1 MGRYLVTGAAGFI
14 GSSIVKALA
23 ERGREVR
30 ALDDFSTGK
39 RENLAG
45 LKDPI
50 DIREISLL
58 DLAGTKS
65 ACEGV
70 ECVFHEAAV
79 PSVPKSVAEP
89 KMTNAVNIE
98 GTLNLLL
105 AARDAGVRRVIYAGS
120 SSAYGESE
128 SLPKREDMSPR
139 PISPY
144 AVQKLAAE
152 HYMHA
157 FSKVYGLETVTL
169 RYFNVFGPRQDAGS
183 QYSGVLAKFI
193 TFMLQGRTPTIFGD
207 GEQSRDFTYVEN
219 VVAANLLASEAPA
232 VEVSGKMFNVA
243 TGVRYS
249 LNQTYKL
256 LQEIIGFQSAPQYAP
271 TRTGDVKH
279 SLADITLAKKHLNY
293 APVVGFEEGLRRTV
307 DWYRQISATALTS
320 TGRTGPSG
328 RF

>member
-1 MGRYLVTGAAGFI
+1 MGRHLVTGAAGFI
-14 GSSIVKALA
+14 GSSIVRALI

-39 RENLAG
+39 RENLTG
-45 LKDPI
+45 LKGPL

-70 ECVFHEAAV
+70 DCVFHEAAV
-79 PSVPKSVAEP
+79 PSVPKSIAEP

-105 AARDAGVRRVIYAGS
+105 AAREAGVRRVIYAGS

-128 SLPKREDMSPR
+128 SLPKREDMIPH

-144 AVQKLAAE
+144 AVQKLAGE

-157 FSKVYGLETVTL
+157 FFKVYGLETVTL

-193 TFMLQGRTPTIFGD
+193 TLMLQGRTPAIFGD

-243 TGVRYS
+243 TGIRYS

-256 LQEIIGFQSAPQYAP
+256 LQGIIGYSGSPQYAP
-271 TRTGDVKH
+271 ARTGDIKH
-279 SLADITLAKKHLNY
+279 SLADITLAKKHLGY
-293 APVVGFEEGLRRTV
+293 APAVGFEEGLRRTV
-307 DWYRQISATALTS
+307 DWYRQTSATALTS
-320 TGRTGPSG
+320 TGRTG
-328 RF
+328 